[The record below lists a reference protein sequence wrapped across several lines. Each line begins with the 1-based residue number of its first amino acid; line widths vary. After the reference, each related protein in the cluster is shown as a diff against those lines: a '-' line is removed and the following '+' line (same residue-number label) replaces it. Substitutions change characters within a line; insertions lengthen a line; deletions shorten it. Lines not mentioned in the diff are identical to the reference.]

1 MALGVA
7 SLADLLRLLVVPV
20 FAWAA
25 YRDVRTRR
33 LPNWLWPPLVFI
45 GVVALTFDVFAR
57 LPLAN
62 DRLFLVQTGFALGF
76 LLPFAFLAYWFRAF
90 GGADA
95 KAIAT
100 LAVVFPVTPTYRL
113 PATAV
118 AALPPEVV
126 TRLPRLSFPM
136 FPSVFGYVVW
146 LTLRNL
152 AAGRLSLAM
161 VLGRPTPVEAV
172 TDRHGTLLVTDGW
185 LPRTGLDLDALRM
198 YLRWRGC
205 TLAELRADQTLRN
218 PDTVTETF
226 EPTDGARHREPEWPR
241 LRDGG
246 PGRDDPPEGDRS
258 NDPTPPDEWAGTGF
272 VPAEVRRVDG
282 GESQRVDRSDPET
295 TGTTDESPT
304 QTDESPT
311 QTDETTDTDDEPE
324 PDPWAAAAFLDDIDG
339 SAYGTTP
346 ERLRAGLESLTAAE
360 TVWVSPGLPFVVPLF
375 GGLVVE
381 SPSRLPVTT
390 PPAPAPGRASPSD
403 RLPPGVVVRSSPTGD
418 RRLHGGRPCSHRSR
432 TPTASHT
439 TAADTGSRRGP
450 GASRQCR

>member
-7 SLADLLRLLVVPV
+7 SSADLLRLLVVPV

-33 LPNWLWPPLVFI
+33 LPNWLWPPLVLV
-45 GVVALTFDVFAR
+45 GVVALALDVFAR
-57 LPLAN
+57 LPLAD

-100 LAVVFPVTPTYRL
+100 LAVVFPVTPAYRL

-136 FPSVFGYVVW
+136 FPSVLGVAAMAVLTNAVLVAFGYVVW

-152 AAGRLSLAM
+152 AAGRLSLAV
-161 VLGRPTPVEAV
+161 VLGRPTPVETV

-205 TLAELRADQTLRN
+205 TLAELRADQTLRH

-226 EPTDGARHREPEWPR
+226 EPTDGARHRDPEWPR
-241 LRDGG
+241 LREGG
-246 PGRDDPPEGDRS
+246 PGRDDPPEHDRPG
-258 NDPTPPDEWAGTGF
+258 DPTRPDEWAGTGF

-282 GESQRVDRSDPET
+282 GESRRVDRSDPET
-295 TGTTDESPT
+295 
-304 QTDESPT
+304 TDESPT
-311 QTDETTDTDDEPE
+311 QTDETTDTGDEPE

-346 ERLRAGLESLTAAE
+346 DRLRAGLESLTAAE

-375 GGLVVE
+375 GGLVVA
-381 SPSRLPVTT
+381 LTLGDAVTL
-390 PPAPAPGRASPSD
+390 ALRAV
-403 RLPPGVVVRSSPTGD
+403 GF
-418 RRLHGGRPCSHRSR
+418 
-432 TPTASHT
+432 A
-439 TAADTGSRRGP
+439 
-450 GASRQCR
+450 

>member
-33 LPNWLWPPLVFI
+33 LPNWLWPPLVLV
-45 GVVALTFDVFAR
+45 GVVALALDVFAR
-57 LPLAN
+57 LPLAD

-76 LLPFAFLAYWFRAF
+76 LLPFAFLAYWLRAF

-126 TRLPRLSFPM
+126 TRLPRLSFPL
-136 FPSVFGYVVW
+136 FPSVLGVTAMAVLTNAVLVAFGYVVW

-152 AAGRLSLAM
+152 AAGRLSLAV
-161 VLGRPTPVEAV
+161 VLGRPTPVETV

-205 TLAELRADQTLRN
+205 TLAELRADQTLRH

-226 EPTDGARHREPEWPR
+226 EPTDGARHRDPEWPR
-241 LRDGG
+241 LREGG
-246 PGRDDPPEGDRS
+246 PGRDDPPEHDRPS
-258 NDPTPPDEWAGTGF
+258 DPTRPDEWAGTGF

-282 GESQRVDRSDPET
+282 GESRRVDRSDPET
-295 TGTTDESPT
+295 
-304 QTDESPT
+304 TDESPT
-311 QTDETTDTDDEPE
+311 QTDETTDTGGEPE
-324 PDPWAAAAFLDDIDG
+324 SDPWAAAAFLDDIDG

-346 ERLRAGLESLTAAE
+346 DRLRAGLESLTAAE

-375 GGLVVE
+375 GGLVVA
-381 SPSRLPVTT
+381 LTLGDAVTL
-390 PPAPAPGRASPSD
+390 ALRAV
-403 RLPPGVVVRSSPTGD
+403 GF
-418 RRLHGGRPCSHRSR
+418 
-432 TPTASHT
+432 A
-439 TAADTGSRRGP
+439 
-450 GASRQCR
+450 

>member
-7 SLADLLRLLVVPV
+7 SLADLLRLLVLPA

-25 YRDVRTRR
+25 YRDVQTRR
-33 LPNWLWPPLVFI
+33 LPNWLWPPLVLV
-45 GVVALTFDVFAR
+45 GLTALALDVVAR
-57 LPLAN
+57 LPLAD
-62 DRLFLVQTGFALGF
+62 DRLLLVRLGFALGF

-118 AALPPEVV
+118 ATLPPELV
-126 TRLPRLSFPM
+126 TRLPRLSFPL
-136 FPSVFGYVVW
+136 FPSVLGVTAMAVLTNAVLVAGGYIVW
-146 LTLRNL
+146 LTVRNL
-152 AAGRLSLAM
+152 ATGRLSLAT

-172 TDRHGTLLVTDGW
+172 TDRHGTLLVTDGR

-205 TLAELRADQTLRN
+205 TLPELRADPTLRD

-226 EPTDGARHREPEWPR
+226 DPTDGARHREPEWPR
-241 LRDGG
+241 LREGG
-246 PGRDDPPEGDRS
+246 PGREDPPPEAECPDG
-258 NDPTPPDEWAGTGF
+258 PTPPDEWAGTGF

-282 GESQRVDRSDPET
+282 GETGR
-295 TGTTDESPT
+295 GTTAADASIDHDAPAGHH
-304 QTDESPT
+304 
-311 QTDETTDTDDEPE
+311 ETAADEPNEASE
-324 PDPWAAAAFLDDIDG
+324 PDPWAAAAFLDDVDG

-346 ERLRAGLESLTAAE
+346 ERLRTGLETLTTTE

-375 GGLVVE
+375 GGLVVA
-381 SPSRLPVTT
+381 LTLGDALT
-390 PPAPAPGRASPSD
+390 LALRAV
-403 RLPPGVVVRSSPTGD
+403 GI
-418 RRLHGGRPCSHRSR
+418 
-432 TPTASHT
+432 A
-439 TAADTGSRRGP
+439 
-450 GASRQCR
+450 

>member
-7 SLADLLRLLVVPV
+7 SFTDLLRLLVVPA

-33 LPNWLWPPLVFI
+33 LPNWLWPPLVFLGLI
-45 GVVALTFDVFAR
+45 ALGLDVFTR
-57 LPLAN
+57 LPLA
-62 DRLFLVQTGFALGF
+62 DDQLFLVQVGFALGF
-76 LLPFAFLAYWFRAF
+76 LLPFAFVAYWFRAF

-100 LAVVFPVTPTYRL
+100 LAVVFPVTPVYRL

-118 AALPPEVV
+118 ATLPPEVV
-126 TRLPRLSFPM
+126 TRLPRLSLPL
-136 FPSVFGYVVW
+136 FPSVLGVTAMAVLTNAVVVAFGYVVW

-161 VLGRPTPVEAV
+161 VLGRPTPVTAV
-172 TDRHGTLLVTDGW
+172 TDHHGTLLVTDGW

-205 TLAELRADQTLRN
+205 TLAELRADRTLRN

-226 EPTDGARHREPEWPR
+226 DPTDGARHRDPEWPR

-246 PGRDDPPEGDRS
+246 PGGDDRPGSDRSDASTPETDSADDPI
-258 NDPTPPDEWAGTGF
+258 PPDEWAGTGF

-282 GESQRVDRSDPET
+282 GESQQTAAPD
-295 TGTTDESPT
+295 TGTPDSDEMSASDSET
-304 QTDESPT
+304 ADSD
-311 QTDETTDTDDEPE
+311 DETTPPDDETTPTDRGSE
-324 PDPWAAAAFLDDIDG
+324 RDPWAAAAFLDDIDG

-346 ERLRAGLESLTAAE
+346 EQLRSGLESLTTAE
-360 TVWVSPGLPFVVPLF
+360 TVWISPGLPFVVPLF
-375 GGLVVE
+375 GGLVVA
-381 SPSRLPVTT
+381 LTLGDVVTV
-390 PPAPAPGRASPSD
+390 ALRAV
-403 RLPPGVVVRSSPTGD
+403 GF
-418 RRLHGGRPCSHRSR
+418 
-432 TPTASHT
+432 A
-439 TAADTGSRRGP
+439 
-450 GASRQCR
+450 

>member
-33 LPNWLWPPLVFI
+33 LPNWLWPPLVLV
-45 GVVALTFDVFAR
+45 GLVALGLDVLAR
-57 LPLAN
+57 LPLAD
-62 DRLFLVQTGFALGF
+62 DRVFLVQVGFALGF

-100 LAVVFPVTPTYRL
+100 LAVVFPVTPAYRL

-126 TRLPRLSFPM
+126 TRLPRLSLPL
-136 FPSVFGYVVW
+136 FPSVVGVTAMAVLTNAVVVAFGYVVW

-161 VLGRPTPVEAV
+161 ALGRPTPVETV

-258 NDPTPPDEWAGTGF
+258 DDPPERDRSNDPTPPDEWAGTGF

-295 TGTTDESPT
+295 TDTTDESPT
-304 QTDESPT
+304 QTDK
-311 QTDETTDTDDEPE
+311 TTDTDDEPE

-346 ERLRAGLESLTAAE
+346 DRLRTGLESLTTTE

-375 GGLVVE
+375 GGLVVA
-381 SPSRLPVTT
+381 LTLGDVVTL
-390 PPAPAPGRASPSD
+390 ALRAV
-403 RLPPGVVVRSSPTGD
+403 GF
-418 RRLHGGRPCSHRSR
+418 
-432 TPTASHT
+432 A
-439 TAADTGSRRGP
+439 
-450 GASRQCR
+450 

>member
-45 GVVALTFDVFAR
+45 GVVALALDVFAR
-57 LPLAN
+57 LPLAD

-136 FPSVFGYVVW
+136 FPSVLGVTAMAVLTNAVLVAFGYVVW

-161 VLGRPTPVEAV
+161 VLGRPTPVETV

-205 TLAELRADQTLRN
+205 TLAELRADQTLRH

-226 EPTDGARHREPEWPR
+226 EPTDGARHRDPEWPR
-241 LRDGG
+241 LREGG
-246 PGRDDPPEGDRS
+246 PGCDDPPEGDRS
-258 NDPTPPDEWAGTGF
+258 DGPPEHDRSDGPPEHDRSDDPPEHDRSDDPPEHDRPGDPTPPDEWAGTGF

-295 TGTTDESPT
+295 T
-304 QTDESPT
+304 DESPT
-311 QTDETTDTDDEPE
+311 QTDETTDTDGEPE

-346 ERLRAGLESLTAAE
+346 DRLRAGLESLTAAE

-375 GGLVVE
+375 GGLVVA
-381 SPSRLPVTT
+381 LTLGDAVTL
-390 PPAPAPGRASPSD
+390 ALRAV
-403 RLPPGVVVRSSPTGD
+403 GF
-418 RRLHGGRPCSHRSR
+418 
-432 TPTASHT
+432 A
-439 TAADTGSRRGP
+439 
-450 GASRQCR
+450 

>member
-33 LPNWLWPPLVFI
+33 LPNWLWPPLVLV
-45 GVVALTFDVFAR
+45 GVVALALDVFAR
-57 LPLAN
+57 LPLAD

-126 TRLPRLSFPM
+126 TRLPRLSFPL
-136 FPSVFGYVVW
+136 FPSVLGVTAMAVLTNAVLVAFGYVVW

-152 AAGRLSLAM
+152 AAGRLSLAV
-161 VLGRPTPVEAV
+161 VLGRPTPVETV

-205 TLAELRADQTLRN
+205 TLAELRADQTLRH

-226 EPTDGARHREPEWPR
+226 EPTDGARHRDPEWPR
-241 LRDGG
+241 LREGG
-246 PGRDDPPEGDRS
+246 PGRDDPPEHDRS
-258 NDPTPPDEWAGTGF
+258 DDHPEHDRPGDPTPPDEWAGTGF

-282 GESQRVDRSDPET
+282 GESRRVDRSDPVT
-295 TGTTDESPT
+295 
-304 QTDESPT
+304 TDESPT
-311 QTDETTDTDDEPE
+311 QTDETTDTDGEPE

-346 ERLRAGLESLTAAE
+346 DRLRAGLESLTAAE

-375 GGLVVE
+375 GGLVVA
-381 SPSRLPVTT
+381 LTLGDAVTL
-390 PPAPAPGRASPSD
+390 ALRAV
-403 RLPPGVVVRSSPTGD
+403 GF
-418 RRLHGGRPCSHRSR
+418 
-432 TPTASHT
+432 A
-439 TAADTGSRRGP
+439 
-450 GASRQCR
+450 